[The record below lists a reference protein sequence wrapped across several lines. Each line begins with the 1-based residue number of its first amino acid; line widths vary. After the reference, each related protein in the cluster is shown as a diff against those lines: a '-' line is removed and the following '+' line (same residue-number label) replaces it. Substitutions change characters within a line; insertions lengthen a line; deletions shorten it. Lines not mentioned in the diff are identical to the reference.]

1 MVIARWCTHIACL
14 CAQSTQATSSQLVLP
29 NQSDAPIYPET
40 NFEMLESK
48 VTGGRRDLR
57 RADSCGSLDSHIHKY
72 EGEDAVVQD
81 CQIDE
86 PLRTSGESLTYVREE
101 ENYGEHTKRSRASSS
116 PLRHCKNMSQ
126 PVRNPSPL
134 CNDFLSQQ
142 LTTQYASQP
151 DYSFRPISVAAVRP
165 KTAGGDPKPPNPRKI
180 PRPSSATPES
190 RHRIC
195 NTNLVRNFSSTAV
208 DYKPKIMAPTSPTRK
223 APQNFRT
230 RATEIR
236 HLPSRCEMTTV
247 DYVYSRSESLV

>member
-1 MVIARWCTHIACL
+1 MFSFLT
-14 CAQSTQATSSQLVLP
+14 SQATSSQLLLP

-40 NFEMLESK
+40 NFELLESK

-72 EGEDAVVQD
+72 ECEEAVVQD

-86 PLRTSGESLTYVREE
+86 PLCTSGESLTYVREE
-101 ENYGEHTKRSRASSS
+101 SYGEHTKRSRASSS
-116 PLRHCKNMSQ
+116 PLRHCQNMSQ
-126 PVRNPSPL
+126 HVRNPSPL

-142 LTTQYASQP
+142 LTTTQYTSQP
-151 DYSFRPISVAAVRP
+151 DYGFRPVSVAAIRP
-165 KTAGGDPKPPNPRKI
+165 KTAGGDSRPSNPRKI

-195 NTNLVRNFSSTAV
+195 PPNLVRNFSSSAV
-208 DYKPKIMAPTSPTRK
+208 DYKPKIMTATPPTRK
-223 APQNFRT
+223 APQSFRT
-230 RATEIR
+230 RAAELR
-236 HLPSRCEMTTV
+236 QLPSRCETTTV